1 MFFDWMEKYRR
12 VRCAADWGLRFM
24 TMFVME
30 RVIAPFTS
38 KYSDAWDFE
47 NSSPIGMF
55 FPNEKSVIS
64 HSRKTSRY
72 SRNDV
77 VCKIDCFASDFPKMG
92 ECFCLATRFL
102 RT

>member
-1 MFFDWMEKYRR
+1 MEKYRR

-47 NSSPIGMF
+47 NSSPIGIF
-55 FPNEKSVIS
+55 FPMRNLLFLTQGKPVVILGTMWCVKLIVS
-64 HSRKTSRY
+64 LLISQKWE
-72 SRNDV
+72 NV
-77 VCKIDCFASDFPKMG
+77 FAWRQDF
-92 ECFCLATRFL
+92 
-102 RT
+102 